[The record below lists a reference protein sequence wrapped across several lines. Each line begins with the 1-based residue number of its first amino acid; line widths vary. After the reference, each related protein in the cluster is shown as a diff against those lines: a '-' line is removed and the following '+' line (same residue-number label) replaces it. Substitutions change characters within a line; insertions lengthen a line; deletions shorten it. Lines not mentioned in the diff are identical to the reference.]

1 MKKIIKILGITFMS
15 LMIAAFTVEFF
26 ADVQALGQVSE
37 LEEGALLKELT
48 PLFWTY
54 ILMSVVIITLGIV
67 GLVKTARSLSE
78 NNAFGFSAAS
88 MMTLSL
94 FFIIGL
100 IQTYAI
106 TTDYAEKISTERTPV
121 DGPAFPYLPVLVLV
135 GILVVLL
142 ISLCYDYR
150 KKGLVKSILSA
161 VGYSLLLIFFTM
173 SMSSTSSVIKTSP
186 LTTLLYYSMIL
197 GFIAMSIVG
206 IIDSSKEQSPV
217 PAKAVEAGEGADNSS
232 DIASKLKTLKELHE
246 NGLISDEDYKAKSS
260 KYIDLL

>member
-15 LMIAAFTVEFF
+15 LMIAAFTFEFF
-26 ADVQALGQVSE
+26 GDVQALGQVSE

-48 PLFWTY
+48 PVFWTY

-78 NNAFGFSAAS
+78 NNPFGFSAAS
-88 MMTLSL
+88 MMSLSL

-100 IQTYAI
+100 IQIHAI
-106 TTDYAEKISTERTPV
+106 TTDYAEKISTERAPV
-121 DGPAFPYLPVLVLV
+121 DGPAFPYLPVLILV

-173 SMSSTSSVIKTSP
+173 SMSSASSVVKASP

-197 GFIAMSIVG
+197 GFIAMSIIG

-217 PAKAVEAGEGADNSS
+217 PAKAVEGGEGA

>member
-26 ADVQALGQVSE
+26 GDVQALGQVSE

-54 ILMSVVIITLGIV
+54 ILMSVIIVTLGIV

-78 NNAFGFSAAS
+78 NNAFG
-88 MMTLSL
+88 
-94 FFIIGL
+94 IGL
-100 IQTYAI
+100 IQTYTI
-106 TTDYAEKISTERTPV
+106 TTDYAEKISTERAPV
-121 DGPAFPYLPVLVLV
+121 DGPAFPYLPVLILV

-173 SMSSTSSVIKTSP
+173 SMSSTSSVIKASP

-197 GFIAMSIVG
+197 GFIAMSIIG

-246 NGLISDEDYKAKSS
+246 NGLISDEDYKAKMS
-260 KYIDLL
+260 KYIELL

>member
-15 LMIAAFTVEFF
+15 LMIAAFTFEFF
-26 ADVQALGQVSE
+26 GDVQALGQVGE
-37 LEEGALLKELT
+37 LEKGALLKELT
-48 PLFWTY
+48 PVFWTY

-78 NNAFGFSAAS
+78 NNPFGFSAAS
-88 MMTLSL
+88 MMSLSL

-100 IQTYAI
+100 IQIHAI
-106 TTDYAEKISTERTPV
+106 TTDYAKKISTERTPV
-121 DGPAFPYLPVLVLV
+121 DGPAFPYLPVLILV

-150 KKGLVKSILSA
+150 KKGLVKSILCA

-173 SMSSTSSVIKTSP
+173 SMSSTSSVIKASP

-197 GFIAMSIVG
+197 GFIAMSIIG
-206 IIDSSKEQSPV
+206 IIDSSKEQSPI
-217 PAKAVEAGEGADNSS
+217 PAEAGEGADNSS
-232 DIASKLKTLKELHE
+232 DIASKLKTLKEFHK

-260 KYIDLL
+260 KYVEML